1 MHMPITESITSSSL
15 FKPNSAPAEFEI
27 FCYQALTNFCS
38 LHSHYTTN
46 IFPTVSHRQSQTT
59 TERKVERLPPR
70 KDKRTIPYS
79 GLVTRTLRTD
89 IYMLV
94 YLASPM
100 F

>member
-38 LHSHYTTN
+38 LHSHNTTN

-79 GLVTRTLRTD
+79 GLVTTAGRLLLLKHH
-89 IYMLV
+89 I
-94 YLASPM
+94 
-100 F
+100 